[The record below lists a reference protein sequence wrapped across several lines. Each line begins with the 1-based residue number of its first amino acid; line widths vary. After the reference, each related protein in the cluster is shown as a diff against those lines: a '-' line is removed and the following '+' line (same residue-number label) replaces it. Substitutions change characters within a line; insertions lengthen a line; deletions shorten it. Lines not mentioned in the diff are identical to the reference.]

1 MNSSG
6 VIKLKIA
13 LVDDEQIY
21 LDEIAKL
28 CREFGEENRLEIEI
42 SAYSDGESFLR
53 SNDEYSVVFMDI
65 YMSGM
70 GGVLAAQKLRTRDN
84 GCILIFLTS
93 SAEHMPEAFSC
104 HAFEYIVKPFSPQR
118 VKNVLNDV
126 LKIMPVSAEYVELY
140 SDRKTVRAA
149 HDDIISAMTD
159 AHYLDVELSN
169 GASIRCRMTMG
180 QFVEQT
186 NGDRR
191 FILVNKGI
199 IVNADYITDFENNC
213 CILENGT
220 RLPIRVRDRL
230 KIEQAVRDYNF
241 DKIRS
246 CQPGSGR
253 QPGSDRRRYGG

>member
-1 MNSSG
+1 M
-6 VIKLKIA
+6 KIA

-21 LDEIAKL
+21 LDEIARL
-28 CREFGEENRLEIEI
+28 CREFGEENRLETEI

-53 SNDEYSVVFMDI
+53 SGGGYSVVFMDI

-70 GGVLAAQKLRTRDN
+70 DGVLTAQKLRRQDS

-93 SAEHMPEAFSC
+93 SEEHMPEAFSC
-104 HAFEYIVKPFSPQR
+104 HAFEYILKPFSPQR
-118 VKNVLNDV
+118 VKNVLNDL
-126 LKIMPVSAEYVELY
+126 LKIIPLSEEYVELY
-140 SDRKTVRAA
+140 SDRKTLRAA

-169 GASIRCRMTMG
+169 GSSVRCRMTMG

-186 NGDRR
+186 KGDRR

-213 CILENGT
+213 CILENGA

-246 CQPGSGR
+246 R
-253 QPGSDRRRYGG
+253 QPSFGRRSGSDGK